1 MKGIVIRS
9 TGSAATVKAED
20 GRRIECKVK
29 GIFKNKGLRTTNP
42 LAVGDNVVIEPVT
55 GGEYYVISEIED
67 RHNYIIRR
75 SINLSKEAHILA
87 ANIDQALVI
96 VTLHSP
102 RTSFGFIDR
111 VLITCEAYHIP
122 AKIIVNKADL
132 YDNDKSLDIAANLK
146 EVYEKAG
153 YDILFVSA
161 LENLNLDIL
170 KELMKG
176 KINLLT
182 GHSGSGKSS
191 LVNAIAP
198 DFKLRTGEISAAH
211 LKGMHT
217 TTFAELFEIDEDTYI
232 IDTPGIKEF
241 GIVDMDKSEVRNYFP
256 EFQKFAA
263 QCKFADCMHVNEPD
277 CAVKTAAENN
287 EIAPQRYDSYLGL
300 LVSEEITKD
309 PWK

>member
-42 LAVGDNVVIEPVT
+42 LAVGDNVVIDAVP
-55 GGEYYVISEIED
+55 GGEYYVISEIEA

-122 AKIIVNKADL
+122 ATIIVNKADL

-153 YDILFVSA
+153 YEILFISA
-161 LENLNLDIL
+161 LENLNLDLL

-217 TTFAELFEIDEDTYI
+217 TTFAELFEIDTDTYI

-256 EFQKFAA
+256 EFQRFAA

-277 CAVKTAAENN
+277 CAVKLAAENDK
-287 EIAPQRYDSYLGL
+287 IAAQRYDSYLGL
-300 LVSEEITKD
+300 LVSEELSKD